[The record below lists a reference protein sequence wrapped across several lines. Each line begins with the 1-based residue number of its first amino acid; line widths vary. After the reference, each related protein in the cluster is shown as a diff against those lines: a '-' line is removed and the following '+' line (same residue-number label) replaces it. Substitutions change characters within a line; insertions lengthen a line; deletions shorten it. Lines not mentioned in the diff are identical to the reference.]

1 MLTVTMLMYI
11 KVDALRIYLD
21 ALSVINVSYK
31 WIILFWRMINLWT
44 AETKTHD
51 TNLNDFPW
59 Q

>member
-1 MLTVTMLMYI
+1 MYI

-21 ALSVINVSYK
+21 ALSVINVSYT
-31 WIILFWRMINLWT
+31 WIIFLGRMINLWT